1 LTGEGGELRARV
13 VADAAELDE
22 LADDWRRL
30 AAERG
35 NAFVTPDWAF
45 AALAT
50 IDRDAEPRVVAV
62 NDPAGRLVG
71 VLPLVDGGGGPLR
84 FAGSRPADRLH
95 PAASLADEDRV
106 AAAAAVALARHADGR
121 LTAHFDRVDTEARW
135 PQAFADAVRPR
146 LRVVAQ
152 PPEELPYIPL
162 AGRSYDE
169 FMATRSRGLRSQVG
183 RRRRA
188 LEKDHEVSLTVVD
201 EPARLQPAL
210 AELFRL
216 HDLRSDASGRA
227 SSLDGPGVREF
238 HNAFLGPALERG
250 WLRLCL
256 LEVDGTSIAA
266 WYGWSIGGR
275 YAYYQ
280 AGFDP
285 AWSRSSPGMLLLAD
299 TIRLATEEGAS
310 EYDLLRGDEAFKRR
324 FADDARQGASLTVAG
339 RFSPALGRA
348 AAARRLRT
356 LWRRLPED
364 ARARLRRL
372 RGDGA

>member
-1 LTGEGGELRARV
+1 VVDDAGEL
-13 VADAAELDE
+13 DD
-22 LADDWRRL
+22 LADDWRAL
-30 AAERG
+30 ATERG
-35 NAFVTPDWAF
+35 NAFVTPEWAS

-62 NDPAGRLVG
+62 QDAAGTLVG
-71 VLPLVDGGGGPLR
+71 VLPLVGGDRGPLR
-84 FAGSRPADRLH
+84 FAGSRPADQLH
-95 PAASLADEDRV
+95 PAARLADEDRV
-106 AAAAAVALARHADGR
+106 AAAAAIALARHEGGR
-121 LTAHFDRVDTEARW
+121 LTARFDRVDIEARW

-146 LRVVAQ
+146 LRMVAQ
-152 PPEELPYIPL
+152 PAEELPYIPL
-162 AGRSYDE
+162 AGSSYDE

-183 RRRRA
+183 RRMRA
-188 LEKDHEVSLTVVD
+188 LEKEHEVSLTVVG
-201 EPARLQPAL
+201 EAGRLEPAL

-216 HDLRSDASGRA
+216 HDLRSDASGRD

-238 HNAFLGPALERG
+238 HHAFLAPALERG

-256 LEVDGTSIAA
+256 LEVDGAAIAA

-285 AWSRSSPGMLLLAD
+285 AWSRSSPGMLLLAQ

-324 FADDARQGASLTVAG
+324 FADDARRGTSLTVAR

-348 AAARRLRT
+348 AVTRRLRT

-364 ARARLRRL
+364 GRARLRRL
-372 RGDGA
+372 RGDRA